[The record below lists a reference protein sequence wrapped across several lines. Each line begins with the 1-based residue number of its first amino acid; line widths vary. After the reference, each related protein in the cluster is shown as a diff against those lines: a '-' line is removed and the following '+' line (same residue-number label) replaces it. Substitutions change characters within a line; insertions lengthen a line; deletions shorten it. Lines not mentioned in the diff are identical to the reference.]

1 MLCLVE
7 IEANK
12 INTLFW
18 TWCLPN
24 FHIFFILSVTLL
36 VVSFSLGKKKKNKK
50 KWGGGGW
57 GWGKIMWSLE
67 SRKTKLVLC
76 LGVKLKQT
84 AWILMNMKSFK
95 FSYIFYFEW
104 HVVCG
109 FLFPGKNNINKSNL
123 GERGG
128 SGCLLI
134 TSSKPCKSEN
144 FALDKT

>member
-36 VVSFSLGKKKKNKK
+36 VVSFSLGKKKKNNK

-76 LGVKLKQT
+76 LGVNWSKQHEYSWT
-84 AWILMNMKSFK
+84 WSLSNFHIYFILSGMLFVVSF
-95 FSYIFYFEW
+95 
-104 HVVCG
+104 
-109 FLFPGKNNINKSNL
+109 FLEKIILINQIWGR
-123 GERGG
+123 GEDQAAYWLRLP
-128 SGCLLI
+128 SPAKVRTLH
-134 TSSKPCKSEN
+134 
-144 FALDKT
+144 